1 MKDSKTIL
9 VVGTYDT
16 KQDELSFIADCISHA
31 GGQVLCMD
39 VSVLGDPVTTTDYSK
54 QDVAVAAG
62 TTIELIIE
70 TGDENT
76 AMQLMAKGAS
86 ALVSSLYEQSLF
98 DGVIILGGSMGTD
111 LALDVCA
118 ALPLGVPKYIV
129 STVAFSSMIPA
140 ERLAADTQMILWAGG
155 LYGLNAI
162 CKASLSQA
170 AGAVLGAA
178 RSSQPPARDKPI
190 VGMTSLGKSALTYM
204 VRLKPELEARG
215 FEVAIFHAT
224 GMGGRAFESL
234 AAQGAFACVFDFCI
248 QELGNEVHGSTI
260 TAGPS
265 RLTAAGLAGIPQLVA
280 PGCTDLVDVVTSQPL
295 AERWAEHPTHVH
307 NRLITSVVLNNAERR
322 EVADAVSR
330 QLTKATADTAF
341 LLPLSGCGEWDREG
355 APLHDAEGYAVFC
368 DQIRQHCPD
377 NVELYEIDAHI
388 NDDAFADRALAIFD
402 QWCAE
407 GIVASGNPAKHIAS

>member
-1 MKDSKTIL
+1 MSQQKTIL

-16 KQDELSFIADCISHA
+16 KQDELSFIAECITQA
-31 GGQVLCMD
+31 GGRVLCMD
-39 VSVLGDPVTTTDYSK
+39 VSVLGTPAAPTDYSK
-54 QDVAVAAG
+54 QDVASAAS
-62 TTIELIIE
+62 TTIESIIE

-86 ALVSSLYEQSLF
+86 ALAAQLYKQSLF

-118 ALPLGVPKYIV
+118 SLPLGVPKYIV

-170 AGAVLGAA
+170 AGAVLGSA
-178 RSSQPPARDKPI
+178 RSSQMPTNDRPI
-190 VGMTSLGKSALTYM
+190 IGMTSLGKSALTYM
-204 VRLKPELEARG
+204 VRLKPALEARG

-224 GMGGRAFESL
+224 GMGGRAYESL
-234 AAQGAFACVFDFCI
+234 ASQGAFACVFDFCT

-280 PGCTDLVDVVTSQPL
+280 SGCTDLVDVVSSQPI
-295 AERWAEHPTHVH
+295 AAHWKDHETHVH
-307 NRLITSVVLNNAERR
+307 NRLITSVVLNNDERR
-322 EVADAVSR
+322 EVADAISQ
-330 QLTKATADTAF
+330 QLSQAVGSTTF
-341 LLPLSGCGEWDREG
+341 LLPLAGCGEWDREG
-355 APLHDAEGYAVFC
+355 APLHDAQGYAAFC
-368 DQIRQHCPD
+368 EQMRETCPD
-377 NVELYEIDAHI
+377 NVALVEVDAHI
-388 NDDAFADRALAIFD
+388 NDDAFADKALEIFD
-402 QWCAE
+402 QWCRD
-407 GIVASGNPAKHIAS
+407 GVVKSGCNIESIPT

>member
-1 MKDSKTIL
+1 MNETKTIL

-16 KQDELSFIADCISHA
+16 KQDELSFIGDCLRDA
-31 GGQVLCMD
+31 GGHVLSMD
-39 VSVLGDPVTTTDYSK
+39 VSVLGNPALPTDIHK
-54 QDVAVAAG
+54 QDVAIAAN
-62 TTIELIIE
+62 TTIDAIID

-86 ALVSSLYEQSLF
+86 TLASQLYAQSRF

-111 LALDVCA
+111 LALDVCL

-140 ERLAADTQMILWAGG
+140 DRLAADTQMILWAGG

-178 RSSQPPARDKPI
+178 RCAQLPANDKPI
-190 VGMTSLGKSALTYM
+190 IGMTSLGTSALTYM

-215 FEVAIFHAT
+215 YEVAIFHAT

-248 QELGNEVHGSTI
+248 QELGNDVHGSTI

-265 RLTAAGLAGIPQLVA
+265 RLTGAGLTSIPQLVA

-295 AERWAEHPTHVH
+295 ATRWKEHDTHVH
-307 NRLITSVVLNNAERR
+307 NRLITSVVLNDDERR
-322 EVADAVSR
+322 EVANAIAQ
-330 QLTKATADTAF
+330 QLSQATSDTAF
-341 LLPLSGCGEWDREG
+341 LLPSLGCGEWDREG

-368 DQIRQHCPD
+368 EQIRERCPE
-377 NVELYEIDAHI
+377 NVVLHEIDAHI
-388 NDDAFADRALAIFD
+388 NDDEFVTCALEVFD
-402 QWCAE
+402 QWCAD
-407 GIVASGNPAKHIAS
+407 GVVTHGQRGALV

>member
-1 MKDSKTIL
+1 MSTDKTIL
-9 VVGTYDT
+9 IVGTYDT
-16 KQDELSFIADCISHA
+16 KQDELSFIAECIRGA
-31 GGQVLCMD
+31 GGHVLCMD
-39 VSVLGDPVTTTDYSK
+39 VSVLGNPVTKTDYSK
-54 QDVAVAAG
+54 RDVADAAL
-62 TTIELIIE
+62 TTIEAVID

-86 ALVSSLYEQSLF
+86 ALVSRLHAQSVF

-178 RSSQPPARDKPI
+178 RCAQLPSNDKPI
-190 VGMTSLGKSALTYM
+190 IGMTSLGKSALTYM
-204 VRLKPELEARG
+204 VRLKPALEARG

-248 QELGNEVHGSTI
+248 QELGNDVHGSSI

-265 RLTAAGLAGIPQLVA
+265 RLSAAGLAGIPQLIA
-280 PGCTDLVDVVTSQPL
+280 PGCTDLVDVVTTEPL
-295 AERWAEHPTHVH
+295 AEHWKDHELHVH
-307 NRLITSVVLNNAERR
+307 NRLITSVVLNNDERR
-322 EVADAVSR
+322 TVADAVTR
-330 QLTKATADTAF
+330 QLSKATSKTTF
-341 LLPLSGCGEWDREG
+341 LLPLLGCGEWDRVG
-355 APLHDAEGYAVFC
+355 APLHDAEGYAAFC
-368 DQIRQHCPD
+368 EQVRLRCPD
-377 NVELYEIDAHI
+377 NVELIDIDAHI
-388 NDDAFADRALAIFD
+388 NDDIFVDQALAVFD
-402 QWCAE
+402 AWCAD
-407 GIVASGNPAKHIAS
+407 GSVQLKI